1 MSSGYGSLP
10 LRQVPVADPQ
20 ELVLNHGRSKR
31 RLIIG
36 ALAFLTVLVSLTVGL
51 HRHRDPTVLCDEA
64 TCMMN
69 SPAKPPGI
77 IETPSAPRILSPAEM
92 KEMKDALEE
101 EEKLEKQVLG
111 HHSKRAVIYIE
122 CPMTGRARIR

>member
-20 ELVLNHGRSKR
+20 ETVLNHSRSKR

-77 IETPSAPRILSPAEM
+77 FETPSAPRILSPAEM

-101 EEKLEKQVLG
+101 EDKLEKQVRDPLVK
-111 HHSKRAVIYIE
+111 S
-122 CPMTGRARIR
+122 

>member
-1 MSSGYGSLP
+1 MSSYGSLP
-10 LRQVPVADPQ
+10 LRQVPVVDPQ
-20 ELVLNHGRSKR
+20 ETVLNHSRSNK

-36 ALAFLTVLVSLTVGL
+36 TLACLTVLVSLTVGL

-69 SPAKPPGI
+69 SPPKPPGI
-77 IETPSAPRILSPAEM
+77 IETPSAPRVLSPAEM

-101 EEKLEKQVLG
+101 EEVLEKQVAL
-111 HHSKRAVIYIE
+111 VLL
-122 CPMTGRARIR
+122 